1 MSENKGLEFQFCSS
15 WSGWDIVDTFALQFY
30 DAVLLPEV
38 AALVGHDKV
47 DVMTVWADSCTVS
60 FFIDGIDIDSGKIR
74 NDFEKSFSF
83 KAQIVVDSE

>member
-15 WSGWDIVDTFALQFY
+15 WSGWDTVDTFSLQFY

-38 AALVGHDKV
+38 AALVGYDKV
-47 DVMTVWADSCTVS
+47 DVMTVCCETCTVT
-60 FFIDGIDIDSGKIR
+60 FFIDGIGEDGKIR
-74 NDFEKSFSF
+74 TDFEKSLSF